1 MNCNKTIVNK
11 SDLLLLLSLLNKGN
25 LINHSGEIE
34 ANAFDRLLEATKTK
48 MMETEL
54 WVKTK

>member
-34 ANAFDRLLEATKTK
+34 VNAFDRLLEATKTK
-48 MMETEL
+48 MMETESCG
-54 WVKTK
+54 

>member
-25 LINHSGEIE
+25 LINHSGEVE

-54 WVKTK
+54 WKI